1 MTESHNNGNQ
11 ENENTN
17 TETQAVI
24 NLDQFRSRKSE
35 EKKRKT
41 ERIFFHNLVGVY
53 GLVQPGKMVPIGLI
67 DISEGGLAIQV
78 PYPSETTVHDKV
90 WPRDSVN
97 LPIRL
102 YFSADSFMEVLV
114 NVKNSNPLVENGSK
128 YMRYGC
134 EVFEDQRT
142 FGAWKSF
149 VSFLR
154 SYTEVSERDS
164 GNISVGN
171 I

>member
-1 MTESHNNGNQ
+1 MKETEDNN
-11 ENENTN
+11 
-17 TETQAVI
+17 QAVI
-24 NLDQFRSRKSE
+24 NLEQFRSRKSE

-53 GLVQPGKMVPIGLI
+53 GIVQPGKMVPVGLI
-67 DISEGGLAIQV
+67 DVSEGGLAIQV
-78 PYPSETTVHDKV
+78 PYPTENSTADRM

-102 YFSADSFMEVLV
+102 YFSPDSFMEVIV
-114 NVKNSNPLVENGSK
+114 DVKNSHPTVENGSK

-134 EVFEDQRT
+134 EVQTEQRAYD
-142 FGAWKSF
+142 AWKNF

-154 SYTEVSERDS
+154 SYTDVSERDS

>member
-1 MTESHNNGNQ
+1 MSLKETFMKEGQDNN
-11 ENENTN
+11 NET
-17 TETQAVI
+17 VI
-24 NLDQFRSRKSE
+24 NLDLFRKTKSE

-53 GLVQPGKMVPIGLI
+53 GLVNPSRMVSIQLI
-67 DISEGGLAIQV
+67 DVSEGGLAIQV
-78 PYPSETTVHDKV
+78 PYSTETTMSDRA
-90 WPRDSVN
+90 WPRDSKN

-114 NVKNSNPLVENGSK
+114 DVKNSTPTVDGGEK

-134 EVFEDQRT
+134 EVVAEQRSYD
-142 FGAWKSF
+142 AWKNF
-149 VSFLR
+149 VTFLK
-154 SYTEVSERDS
+154 SYSEVSERDS
-164 GNISVGN
+164 GNIGFGN